1 MSRPLSPALQKLI
14 AQFGEALPQKLA
26 DIRDLHCSSTPAE
39 DDALQT
45 YYTAV
50 HRLAGS
56 AGSYGYRPVSE
67 SARILDRYL
76 SDVIA
81 GERTYDPSHAQTLL
95 DDLAR
100 TIDNRDQTPDTGPQ
114 S

>member
-14 AQFGEALPQKLA
+14 ASFGKSLPEKLQEIRELHLDEAQSDDEALK
-26 DIRDLHCSSTPAE
+26 E
-39 DDALQT
+39 

-56 AGSYGYRPVSE
+56 AGSYGFPEVSQ
-67 SARILDRYL
+67 SARVLDRYL

-81 GERTYDPSHAQTLL
+81 GEKSYLASEASTLL
-95 DDLAR
+95 DDLAACIASA
-100 TIDNRDQTPDTGPQ
+100 TSD
-114 S
+114 